1 MLVTPFH
8 YSFMIHFHLFFF
20 IKVAIF
26 SDVIS
31 VSSSHGFKGK
41 DIKITR
47 ILYGRYFILKK
58 VIIFETITNQLKYN

>member
-47 ILYGRYFILKK
+47 ILYGR
-58 VIIFETITNQLKYN
+58 